1 MLSTSLHGYPTDF
14 GASNM
19 VTQNQIPQQQQMT
32 TSGSGLDALAETS
45 QYHLQQLRQQQAINE
60 LHANGSHIRHRDSY
74 SNSVSDG
81 MNAAR
86 RESASMVGK
95 VGRGSNGQPVRR
107 RISRACDQCNQL
119 RTKCDGQQPCAHCVE
134 FGLTCE
140 YARERKKRGKASRK
154 DIAAQQ
160 AAAQATV
167 EGKDQSPRS
176 GNENESDETTSNE
189 PRQDSERGIKRRRS
203 SSNNLPPPQLAPSQ
217 GGSMSARP
225 PQNGNMGPPTPF

>member
-19 VTQNQIPQQQQMT
+19 VTQNPIPQQQQMT
-32 TSGSGLDALAETS
+32 TGGSGLDALAETS

-60 LHANGSHIRHRDSY
+60 LHANGSHVRHRDSY

-86 RESASMVGK
+86 
-95 VGRGSNGQPVRR
+95 Q
-107 RISRACDQCNQL
+107 
-119 RTKCDGQQPCAHCVE
+119 

-160 AAAQATV
+160 AAAHATV

-189 PRQDSERGIKRRRS
+189 PKQESERGVKRRRS
-203 SSNNLPPPQLAPSQ
+203 SSNNLPPPQLAPSR
-217 GGSMSARP
+217 GGSMCARP
-225 PQNGNMGPPTPF
+225 PQNGNMGPPTPFGQGTQMAEQQRMMSMDQPTP